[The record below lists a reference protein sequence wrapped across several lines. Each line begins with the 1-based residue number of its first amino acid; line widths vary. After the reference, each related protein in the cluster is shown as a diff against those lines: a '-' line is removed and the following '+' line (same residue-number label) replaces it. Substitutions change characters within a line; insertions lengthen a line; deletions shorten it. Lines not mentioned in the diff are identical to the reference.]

1 MGALPKQRISRHR
14 QGNRRRHIFLKS
26 PELVPCQ
33 TCRELH
39 RAHHVCPNCGCEIR
53 LIHHGDPAKM
63 QNMQMFTCC
72 CGTRMEK
79 EQRGG

>member
-26 PELVPCQ
+26 PELVICQ

-39 RAHHVCPNCGCEIR
+39 RAHHVCPNCGYYRNRQVIVIEER
-53 LIHHGDPAKM
+53 
-63 QNMQMFTCC
+63 
-72 CGTRMEK
+72 TRAS
-79 EQRGG
+79 